1 MLSTRYPPVPS
12 VLFSRKYRRDANQMR
27 PFTLWIYLPMVMVS
41 LELIPHFTVYCLLSA
56 CRWATFDPTVVNR
69 ENTHF
74 TAGHFIPRHTA
85 RRGGGNIHPPCR
97 QYPRAGR
104 ECPRQRPGISPPPR
118 GCPQERPGIFPPA
131 GNVPEGRGNIP
142 AGREYYR
149 GARR

>member
-56 CRWATFDPTVVNR
+56 CRWATFDPTVVKR
-69 ENTHF
+69 ENAHF

-85 RRGGGNIHPPCR
+85 RRGGGYPPTLPAIS
-97 QYPRAGR
+97 PR
-104 ECPRQRPGISPPPR
+104 RPGMPPPKAGNIPAAQ